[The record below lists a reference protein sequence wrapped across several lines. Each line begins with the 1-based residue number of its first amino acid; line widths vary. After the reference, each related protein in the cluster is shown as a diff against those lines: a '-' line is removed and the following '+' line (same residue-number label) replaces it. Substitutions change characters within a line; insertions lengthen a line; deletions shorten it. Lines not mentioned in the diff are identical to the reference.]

1 MKLQL
6 TNKFLHRVRIHGG
19 EFDSSARA
27 MNRAE
32 LGNQFQADLRKF
44 RGSTI
49 ERKQMSTKTTFKRV
63 ALVAVAALGLGVLAS
78 APSNA
83 APTFA
88 YGVIAD
94 SAAGQAIVGGQA
106 TVVLTMDTNT
116 VTLVSVT
123 GVGSVVGTTQDSTT
137 VTGTVTSGSWSDSST
152 TAGAVKGTQTI
163 TLTSA
168 VAGVTTVTATPLTA
182 GTGAPGTAVTKTVTW
197 VTATTAG
204 TYDHA
209 TAFISKGDLTSG
221 RWYADSATADVTY
234 GSAISLTPKATINV
248 TQFNAADTTTVSTLA
263 AASTKAVVAT
273 ITGAGAI
280 GASNTGSDAGASVT
294 IAAGSATTEDYL
306 YVFADGRNGVS
317 TITITVNGVAVATK
331 TVNFFGTVKSYAAS
345 TTAGETLSKKYIAI
359 ASASSGAVDETATV
373 TIKELD
379 ALGTVMGTTATTHVT
394 TDTATIATAAIASG
408 VVYIY
413 GVGLGTT
420 NVNVCNTASCTSA
433 TVKYSFSITVVEKT
447 AASYKVAFDATS
459 YAPGAKVTW
468 TLTATTKTGK
478 PIADGSRAVIGTST
492 TNMTAPSGIP
502 TGALTFADGVATG
515 TFFAPATT
523 GDFTIT
529 TLEGAALDTYIA
541 GIAASA
547 AYTAKEVNNTITVSS
562 ATQDAAL
569 DAANEATDAANAA
582 TDAALAAAD
591 AADAATAAAEDASA
605 AVAALAK
612 SVNTALKALKKQI
625 TSLTALVNKLLKK

>member
-94 SAAGQAIVGGQA
+94 SANGQAIVGGQA
-106 TVVLTMDTNT
+106 TVVLTLDTGT
-116 VTLVSVT
+116 VTTVAVT
-123 GVGSVVGTTQDSTT
+123 GVGSVVGATTQTETVT
-137 VTGTVTSGSWSDSST
+137 VTGTPTTGSWSDST
-152 TAGAVKGTQTI
+152 TVSDTAGTQTI

-168 VAGVTTVTATPLTA
+168 VAGVTTITARPLNAT
-182 GTGAPGTAVTKTVTW
+182 TGAPGTAVTKTVTW
-197 VTATTAG
+197 VAATTSG
-204 TYDHA
+204 TYDHS
-209 TAFISKGDLTSG
+209 TAWISGTSLTSG
-221 RWYADSATADVTY
+221 RWYTDSTTAELSFASTLDVTAD
-234 GSAISLTPKATINV
+234 ATINV
-248 TQFNAADTTTVSTLA
+248 TQFNAADTTTVTTLA
-263 AASTKAVVAT
+263 STATKKVVAT
-273 ITGAGAI
+273 ITGAGSI
-280 GASNTGSDAGASVT
+280 GSTTNGSDAGSSVT
-294 IAAGSATTEDYL
+294 IAAGTATTVDYL
-306 YVFADGRNGVS
+306 HVFGDGRNG
-317 TITITVNGVAVATK
+317 TATITVSVNDELVATK
-331 TVNFFGTVKSYAAS
+331 TVSFYGTVTGYAAS
-345 TTAGETLSKKYIAI
+345 TTTGETLSKKQIAI
-359 ASASSGAVDETATV
+359 AAAASGTDAESATV
-373 TIKELD
+373 TIKGLD
-379 ALGTVMGTTATTHVT
+379 ALKTVMAPGTIYVT
-394 TDTATIATAAIASG
+394 TDTATIATALTASG

-413 GVGLGTT
+413 GVGRGAT
-420 NVNVCNTASCTSA
+420 NVNVCDTASCTSA
-433 TVKYSFSITVVEKT
+433 TIKYSFPITVVEKT

-468 TLTATTKTGK
+468 TVTATTKTGK

-492 TNMTAPSGIP
+492 TNMTAPTGIP
-502 TGALTFADGVATG
+502 SGALTFADGVATG

-523 GDFTIT
+523 GDFVIT
-529 TLEGAALDTYIA
+529 TVEGSAIDAVI
-541 GIAASA
+541 ASA
-547 AYTAKEVNNTITVSS
+547 TYTAATTANTVTVSN